1 MGLPV
6 CPLTWRRVRM
16 GPRGAFPGDVPRP
29 YPRRPHPVQ
38 RHVWSRPVPT
48 SATARASGRTP
59 RIPGRVAAGASA
71 RAFLPLIH
79 RPSGHKSHLVPSLN
93 KGCRRIP
100 VHKSPNPCS
109 FPSRQDSESQRPLR
123 ARHSGPAT
131 RRVGLA
137 ASTPALFSAVTLITG
152 TSLGGSRVPPAMSRS
167 FFFAA
172 ARALCSAP
180 GPAAHHAAFSG
191 AEAASPV
198 SPAAHTEPG
207 TRQCLV
213 ELCLSTCC
221 ETFSL
226 GNSPLSAKHMCSDK

>member
-16 GPRGAFPGDVPRP
+16 GPRGAFPGDVPTP
-29 YPRRPHPVQ
+29 CPRRPHPVQ
-38 RHVWSRPVPT
+38 RHVRSQPVPT
-48 SATARASGRTP
+48 SATARASGGTP

-109 FPSRQDSESQRPLR
+109 FPSRQDSGSQRPLR

-167 FFFAA
+167 FF
-172 ARALCSAP
+172 LCSSAGAVLRARP
-180 GPAAHHAAFSG
+180 RRPPRRILRGRGRVTRVTGSSHGAWNTAVLSG
-191 AEAASPV
+191 ALLIYV
-198 SPAAHTEPG
+198 
-207 TRQCLV
+207 L
-213 ELCLSTCC
+213 
-221 ETFSL
+221 
-226 GNSPLSAKHMCSDK
+226 